1 MVQQK
6 PSRLQI
12 RRNKKKQE
20 QRKGL
25 RLLIMANTVLLTVGL
40 LIVACIYLP
49 EKIDNFFSSQN
60 GASTDSTKPT
70 PDNVRLTFAGDI
82 MMSGH
87 VETLLKD
94 KGYDHAFTHVKD
106 IFLADD
112 YTIGNLETPITEKGT
127 PAANKQFVYRSSPE
141 AVTAMKKSGID
152 LVNLANNHSMDQGE
166 DGLLDT
172 MYTLDK
178 EKIAYVGAGVNAD
191 RAYSPVFVERNGI
204 KMAFFGFSRV
214 VPEISWYAGK
224 NKTGLAVM
232 YDPKRAAE
240 AVQAA
245 KKEADLVIVIAHW
258 GKEKVDF
265 PVEHQKELAKALVSA
280 GADLIVGGHP
290 HVLQGFEQLDG
301 KWIAYSMGNFI
312 FTRATQP
319 KTWETML
326 LQATLTK
333 EGVKELKMIPY
344 HAELGQAVP
353 MNEENSRQLIKRIE
367 SISSGVT
374 IAEDGTITASEERA
388 KTMNNQSE

>member
-1 MVQQK
+1 MDQQK
-6 PSRLQI
+6 LSRLQI
-12 RRNKKKQE
+12 KRNKKKQE
-20 QRKGL
+20 QQKRL
-25 RLLIMANTVLLTVGL
+25 RLIILINTILLTVGL
-40 LIVACIYLP
+40 LVVACIYLP
-49 EKIDNFFSSQN
+49 GKIDKFFSSQN
-60 GASTDSTKPT
+60 NASSDSTDTTSK
-70 PDNVRLTFAGDI
+70 NVRLTFAGDI

-94 KGYDHAFTHVKD
+94 KGYDYAFKHVKD
-106 IFLADD
+106 LFLADD

-127 PAANKQFVYRSSPE
+127 PAANKQFVYKSSPE
-141 AVTAMKKSGID
+141 AVTAMKVSGID

-178 EKIAYVGAGVNAD
+178 EKMEYVGAGVNAD
-191 RAYSPVFVERNGI
+191 RAYSPVFVERNGV

-214 VPEISWYAGK
+214 VPETSWYAGK
-224 NKTGLAVM
+224 NKVGLAVM
-232 YDPKRAAE
+232 YDSKRAVE

-258 GKEKVDF
+258 GKEKVDL
-265 PVEHQKELAKALVSA
+265 PVEHQKELAQALVSA

-290 HVLQGFEQLDG
+290 HVLQGFEQLNG

-319 KTWETML
+319 KTWETMI

-333 EGVKELKMIPY
+333 EGVKELKMVPY
-344 HAELGQAVP
+344 LAELGQAVP
-353 MNEENSRQLIKRIE
+353 MNEENSLDLIKRIE
-367 SISSGVT
+367 SISSGVK
-374 IAEDGTITASEERA
+374 IAEDGTITATEEHTKPTDR
-388 KTMNNQSE
+388 

>member
-1 MVQQK
+1 MDQQK
-6 PSRLQI
+6 LSRLQI
-12 RRNKKKQE
+12 KRNKKKQE
-20 QRKGL
+20 QRKRL
-25 RLLIMANTVLLTVGL
+25 RLIILINTILLTVGL
-40 LIVACIYLP
+40 LVVACIYLP
-49 EKIDNFFSSQN
+49 GKIDKFFSFQN
-60 GASTDSTKPT
+60 NASSDSTDATSK
-70 PDNVRLTFAGDI
+70 NVRLTFVGDI

-94 KGYDHAFTHVKD
+94 KGYDYAFKHVKD
-106 IFLADD
+106 LFLADD

-127 PAANKQFVYRSSPE
+127 PAANKQFVYKSSPE
-141 AVTAMKKSGID
+141 AVTAMKASGID

-178 EKIAYVGAGVNAD
+178 EKMEYVGAGVNAD
-191 RAYSPVFVERNGI
+191 RAYSPVFVERNGV

-214 VPEISWYAGK
+214 VPETSWYAGK
-224 NKTGLAVM
+224 NKVGLAVM
-232 YDPKRAAE
+232 YDSKRAVE

-245 KKEADLVIVIAHW
+245 KKKADLVIVIAHW

-265 PVEHQKELAKALVSA
+265 PVEHQKELAQALVNA

-290 HVLQGFEQLDG
+290 HVLQGFEQLNG

-319 KTWETML
+319 KTWETMV

-333 EGVKELKMIPY
+333 EGVKELKMVPY

-353 MNEENSRQLIKRIE
+353 MNEQNSLDLIKRIE
-367 SISSGVT
+367 SISSGVK
-374 IAEDGTITASEERA
+374 IAEDGTITATEE
-388 KTMNNQSE
+388 